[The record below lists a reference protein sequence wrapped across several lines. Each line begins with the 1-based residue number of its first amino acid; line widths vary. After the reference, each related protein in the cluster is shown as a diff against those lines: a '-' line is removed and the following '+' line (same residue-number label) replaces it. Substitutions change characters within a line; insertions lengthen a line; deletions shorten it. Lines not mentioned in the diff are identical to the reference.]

1 MTLEPYIIWSGLLSL
16 VLTMLGY
23 GFTMLVKKVQ
33 ENQSKLQDVR
43 ENFIR
48 RAELNQ
54 EVSKITKV
62 LERLEDKIDK
72 LASR

>member
-1 MTLEPYIIWSGLLSL
+1 MILEPYIIWSGLLSL
-16 VLTMLGY
+16 IITMFGY
-23 GFTMLVKKVQ
+23 AFTMLVRKVQ

>member
-16 VLTMLGY
+16 IITMFGY
-23 GFTMLVKKVQ
+23 AFTMLVKKVQ

>member
-16 VLTMLGY
+16 IITMLGY
-23 GFTMLVKKVQ
+23 AFTMLVRKVQ

-72 LASR
+72 LANK

>member
-1 MTLEPYIIWSGLLSL
+1 MTLEPYIIWSGLLSIII
-16 VLTMLGY
+16 TMFGY
-23 GFTMLVKKVQ
+23 AFTMLVKKVQ
-33 ENQSKLQDVR
+33 ENQNKLQEVR

-72 LASR
+72 LASK

>member
-1 MTLEPYIIWSGLLSL
+1 MTLEPYIIWSGLLSIII
-16 VLTMLGY
+16 TMLGY
-23 GFTMLVKKVQ
+23 AFTMLVRKVQ
-33 ENQSKLQDVR
+33 ENQNKLQEVR

-72 LASR
+72 LASK

>member
-16 VLTMLGY
+16 IITMFGY
-23 GFTMLVKKVQ
+23 AFTMLVRKVQ

>member
-16 VLTMLGY
+16 IITMFGY
-23 GFTMLVKKVQ
+23 AFTMLVKKVQ
-33 ENQSKLQDVR
+33 ENQSKLQEVR

-48 RAELNQ
+48 RSELNQ

-72 LASR
+72 LANK